1 MSRSCVPNTALTR
14 FRHVDPEKRTRLL
27 RFAGQGQHVLHARA
41 AVAVEA
47 EVREL
52 DGNLRRQLAALDLV
66 EHSEVMIP
74 HRFRFAATRY
84 LLTQLREH
92 AAETGLAE
100 LRRGVE
106 RRVERLAGHEAARGS
121 LEEAALT

>member
-1 MSRSCVPNTALTR
+1 
-14 FRHVDPEKRTRLL
+14 
-27 RFAGQGQHVLHARA
+27 
-41 AVAVEA
+41 
-47 EVREL
+47 VREL

-74 HRFRFAATRY
+74 HRVRFTATRH
-84 LLTQLREH
+84 LLTQLGEH

-100 LRRGVE
+100 LRGGVE
-106 RRVERLAGHEAARGS
+106 RRVECLAGHEAARGS